1 MSDEIANA
9 NGTHLLDEFPHPT
22 YAAWR
27 EAAEQALK
35 GAPFDKKL
43 ISKTYEGID
52 LQPLYRQEDAAGLPH
67 LESWPGF
74 SPYVRSS
81 HASEYVKQPWLICQ
95 ELPYSTAEEFNSS
108 LRHDLAAGQTAV
120 HLLLDKATLL
130 GQDPDEAQ
138 VGDVGQ
144 GGLSIATLDDLAKAL
159 AEIDLEQVPIYL
171 NASSAAQPST
181 ALLMALVRR
190 QDKSTAKLRGGIEMD
205 PLGSL
210 AGEGTFPRSIPG
222 AYDRMA
228 ELMTWAKSQ
237 APQLTTV
244 TVHGQPYSNGGAH
257 AVQELA
263 FVLATAV
270 EYVREML
277 ARNLAIDDVAP
288 RLRFSF
294 SVGSNYFMEVAKL
307 RAARWL
313 WAKVVSAFGGSVE
326 AQKMA
331 LHVRTAAW
339 NKTVYDPYVNLLRT
353 TTEAFA
359 GVVGGCDSLHVSCF
373 DEAIGLPDEFSR
385 RLARN
390 THLILQQES
399 HLTRVIDPA
408 GGSWYVEKLTA
419 QVAEQSWRLFQ
430 EVERQGGMGQALT
443 AGFPQEQ
450 IAQTAAQR
458 AANLGLRRDI
468 LVGTNMYPN
477 LGEKPVEARTPDYEA
492 LHKKRAAYVGEYRTA
507 LDNERSTIVLEKL
520 AQILN
525 APPEAV
531 MEAAIEAA
539 LAGATLG
546 EIARTLRTGDEAK
559 TTIQPIGTH
568 RGAALF
574 ESLRQ
579 AAEAYQ
585 AKTGSRPRAF
595 LANMGSIPQ
604 HKARA
609 DFSTGF
615 LQVGGFEVIGNNGF
629 ASVEAAA
636 QAALASGASLVVI
649 CSTDDTYPELVAPLT
664 QQIKAAKP
672 KTLVLLAGYPAEQ
685 IEAHQAAGVDGFIHL
700 RANVY
705 ETLTDLQQKLGV
717 V

>member
-1 MSDEIANA
+1 MSDEIAHS
-9 NGTHLLDEFPHPT
+9 NGNRLLSEFPHLT
-22 YAAWR
+22 YEVWR
-27 EAAEQALK
+27 QAAEQALK

-43 ISKTYEGID
+43 ITPTYEGID
-52 LQPLYRQEDAAGLPH
+52 LQPIYRQEDVAGLPH
-67 LESWPGF
+67 LNSWPGF
-74 SPYVRSS
+74 SPYVRHSR
-81 HASEYVKQPWLICQ
+81 ASGSVGEPWLICQ
-95 ELPYSTAEEFNSS
+95 ELPYSTAEEFNNA
-108 LRHDLAAGQTAV
+108 LRHDLARGQTAI

-130 GQDPDEAQ
+130 GQDPDEAW

-159 AEIDLEQVPIYL
+159 AEVDLERIPIYV
-171 NASSAAQPST
+171 NASSAAQPTT

-190 QDKSTAKLRGGIEMD
+190 QGKSTAKLRGGIEMD

-210 AGEGTFPRSIPG
+210 AREGTFPRSIAG

-228 ELMTWAKSQ
+228 ELMAWAKTH

-244 TVHGQPYSNGGAH
+244 TVHGQPYHDGGGH

-277 ARNLAIDDVAP
+277 ARNLAIDDIAWHI
-288 RLRFSF
+288 RFSF
-294 SVGSNYFMEVAKL
+294 SVGANYFMEVAKL

-313 WAKVVSAFGGSVE
+313 WAKVVSAFGGSAA
-326 AQKMA
+326 AQKMT
-331 LHVRTAAW
+331 LHVRTSAW
-339 NKTVYDPYVNLLRT
+339 NKTVYDPYVNMLRA

-373 DEAIGLPDEFSR
+373 DEAIGLPNEFSR

-419 QVAEQSWRLFQ
+419 QVAEQAWRLFQ
-430 EVERQGGMGQALT
+430 EVERQGGLGQALE
-443 AGFPQEQ
+443 AGFPQAQ

-458 AANLGLRRDI
+458 AANLAQRRDI

-492 LHKKRAAYVGEYRTA
+492 LHKKRAAYVGEYRTV
-507 LDNERSTIVLEKL
+507 LDNKRSTLVLEKL
-520 AQILN
+520 SHMLN
-525 APPEAV
+525 SPPDQV

-546 EIARTLRTGDEAK
+546 EIARTLRTGDEG
-559 TTIQPIGTH
+559 P
-568 RGAALF
+568 
-574 ESLRQ
+574 
-579 AAEAYQ
+579 
-585 AKTGSRPRAF
+585 
-595 LANMGSIPQ
+595 IPQ
-604 HKARA
+604 HRARA
-609 DFSTGF
+609 DFSTSF
-615 LQVGGFEVIGNNGF
+615 LQVGGFEVIGNEGF
-629 ASVEAAA
+629 ATVDAAA
-636 QAALASGASLVVI
+636 QAALASGALLVVI
-649 CSTDDTYPELVAPLT
+649 CSSDETYPELFAPLT

-672 KTLVLLAGYPAEQ
+672 ETLVLLAGYPAGQ
-685 IEAHQAAGVDGFIHL
+685 VGAYQAAGVDEFIHL

-705 ETLTDLQQKLGV
+705 ETLAGLQRKLGV